1 MAGSLRAGIVGLPN
15 AGKSTL
21 FNALT
26 AAGVPAEAYP
36 FTTIDPNVGVVE
48 VPDER
53 LDRLF
58 EILAPPRKVPAVV
71 EFVDIAGLVAGAHK
85 GEGLGN
91 RFLAHIREVD
101 ALLHVVRCFED
112 VNVAHPSASIDP
124 LRDVETIETE
134 LLLADLE
141 TVEKRLGRVERLAR
155 SGDRAAEREVEFLV
169 RLKDR
174 LGAGQPA
181 AGVDCDELG
190 AEVLRSLF
198 LLTAKP
204 ALLVA
209 NVDEASLAGD
219 CPGVA
224 ALVDSFGADRVL
236 ALCCKLEAELLS
248 LEPGERE
255 EYMTAV
261 GLEAPGIRRLIRA
274 AYQLLGLI
282 SFFTFNEK
290 EVRAWTVPRGALAPQ
305 AAGVVHS
312 DFERGFIRAETIGY
326 ADFTEAGSLKAA
338 REHGLIRSEGREY
351 VVEDGDILLFRTQ
364 T

>member
-1 MAGSLRAGIVGLPN
+1 MARSLRAGIVGLPN

-36 FTTIDPNVGVVE
+36 FTTIEPNVGVVE

-58 EILAPPRKVPAVV
+58 EILAPPRRVPAVV
-71 EFVDIAGLVAGAHK
+71 DFVDIAGLVAGAHK

-112 VNVAHPSASIDP
+112 ANVAHPAASIDP
-124 LRDVETIETE
+124 VRDVETVETE

-141 TVEKRLGRVERLAR
+141 TLEKRLDRVQRVAR
-155 SGDRAAEREVEFLV
+155 SGDRAAGRETDFLL
-169 RLKDR
+169 RLRDR
-174 LGAGQPA
+174 LGAGEPA
-181 AGVDCDELG
+181 TGIAGDDFET
-190 AEVLRSLF
+190 EVLGSLF

-204 ALLVA
+204 VLVVA
-209 NVDEASLAGD
+209 NVDEAGVAD
-219 CPGVA
+219 VRPGVE
-224 ALVDSFGADRVL
+224 ALIDAFGADRVL
-236 ALCCKLEAELLS
+236 VLCCKLEAELLS
-248 LEPGERE
+248 LEPGERA
-255 EYMTAV
+255 EYMQAI

-290 EVRAWTVPRGALAPQ
+290 EVRAWTVPHGALAPQ
-305 AAGVVHS
+305 AAGVVHT
-312 DFERGFIRAETIGY
+312 DFERGFIRAETIHY
-326 ADFTEAGSLKAA
+326 ADFTGAGSLKAA
-338 REHGLIRSEGREY
+338 REQGLVRSEGREY
-351 VVEDGDILLFRTQ
+351 ELKDGDILLFRAQ
-364 T
+364 P

>member
-1 MAGSLRAGIVGLPN
+1 MARSLRAGIVGLPN

-36 FTTIDPNVGVVE
+36 FTTIEPNVGVVE

-53 LDRLF
+53 LDRVF
-58 EILAPPRKVPAVV
+58 EIVAPPRRVPAVV

-112 VNVAHPSASIDP
+112 ANVAHPSVSIDP
-124 LRDVETIETE
+124 VRDVETVETE

-141 TVEKRLGRVERLAR
+141 TLERRLDRVQRLAR
-155 SGDRAAEREVEFLV
+155 SGDRTAEREVDFLL
-169 RLKDR
+169 RLKGR
-174 LGAGQPA
+174 LGAGEPA
-181 AGVDCDELG
+181 SGIEADEFET
-190 AEVLRSLF
+190 EVLRSLF
-198 LLTAKP
+198 LLTGKP
-204 ALLVA
+204 VLLVA
-209 NVDEASLAGD
+209 NVDEASLAD
-219 CPGVA
+219 VSPGVS
-224 ALVDSFGADRVL
+224 ALVEAFGSGRVL

-248 LEPGERE
+248 LDPGERD
-255 EYMTAV
+255 EYMRAV

-274 AYQLLGLI
+274 AYELLGLI

-290 EVRAWTVPRGALAPQ
+290 EVRAWTVPRGTRAPQ
-305 AAGVVHS
+305 AAGAVHS

-326 ADFTEAGSLKAA
+326 AEFTGAGSLKAA
-338 REHGLIRSEGREY
+338 REHGLVRSEGREY
-351 VVEDGDILLFRTQ
+351 EVQDGDILLFRAQ
-364 T
+364 P